1 MVIKLPN
8 FFMKHL
14 YPVMIKLY
22 ISSKL
27 YNYVRNGEV
36 LIVFQ
41 HNSYIKKVAL
51 AVIFW
56 MVPHLRVNGPR
67 ANQTWQ
73 NFVSF
78 FMNSLDSESATQ
90 SRAMSVTLWRQCHF
104 QGREYSLNNIPN
116 VHNSFSNSLDSESVI
131 QSRTMSVTLWRQCH
145 FQGRAYPPN
154 YIPNVHNSFSKAED
168 SWTLF
173 CVITICIK
181 NVRIDNV
188 AIICYQALQMHQN
201 VWKHAYVWSSSSLD
215 SRWYFHTHAIFFPLT
230 L

>member
-116 VHNSFSNSLDSESVI
+116 VHNSFS
-131 QSRTMSVTLWRQCH
+131 
-145 FQGRAYPPN
+145 
-154 YIPNVHNSFSKAED
+154 KAED